1 MPELTADSAVLF
13 ADWVYEVEQAVGG
26 LSDKA
31 SRWFSLCLKAAS
43 EAYDLYQVSDPLTR
57 LSLEPVRSEELCEER
72 WRRLERRVLTL
83 MLATLRKQAKDDA
96 VTHRINTVPGLLYRL
111 HILYAPGSA
120 AERATILRQLE
131 GQPGTTSIV
140 DTVVALRKWRRQL
153 QRADEMRVSIP
164 DSSLLLRGVE
174 TLASRAVEANASI
187 VKEPVATAVQADAG
201 ECAQVLRSCFG
212 RASTGSSCK
221 TIPDDCPHEHGSR
234 WHKAQG
240 DECQWCGSWD
250 R

>member
-1 MPELTADSAVLF
+1 M
-13 ADWVYEVEQAVGG
+13 
-26 LSDKA
+26 
-31 SRWFSLCLKAAS
+31 
-43 EAYDLYQVSDPLTR
+43 
-57 LSLEPVRSEELCEER
+57 
-72 WRRLERRVLTL
+72 TL
-83 MLATLRKQAKDDA
+83 GTLQKSAKDDA

-153 QRADEMRVSIP
+153 LRADEMRASIP

>member
-1 MPELTADSAVLF
+1 MSRAASSCQRCLNSLQTVLSSLPIG
-13 ADWVYEVEQAVGG
+13 VYEVEQAVGG

-72 WRRLERRVLTL
+72 WSRLERRVLTL

-131 GQPGTTSIV
+131 GQSGTTSIV

-201 ECAQVLRSCFG
+201 ECAHMFWPSFNRQLLQDHPRRLSP
-212 RASTGSSCK
+212 RTRQQMAQ
-221 TIPDDCPHEHGSR
+221 GSR
-234 WHKAQG
+234 G
-240 DECQWCGSWD
+240 
-250 R
+250 